1 MPMGKMG
8 FDRSIVVF
16 SPEGR
21 MYQVEYARKAVEN
34 LSTTAV
40 GVVYA
45 NGVVLAAAKQTAK
58 LMVTTKNEK
67 ILKIDEHIGVAACG
81 IISDARVLID
91 YARIRAQINRLTFNE
106 PIETYVLVKD
116 VADRK
121 QRFTQLGGIRPYGV
135 GFLIAGYDSKPSL
148 FETDPSGT
156 IKEWKARAIGR
167 GYKEAQKFLEMN
179 YRERM
184 NREDALKLAIQ
195 ALIKGNER
203 LTIENTEI
211 GIVED
216 GRFWLLEKSEIK
228 DVLKRYA

>member
-40 GVVYA
+40 GIVFDSGA
-45 NGVVLAAAKQTAK
+45 ILAAVKQTAK
-58 LMVTTKNEK
+58 LMVTTKSEK
-67 ILKIDEHIGVAACG
+67 ILKIDNHIGIAACG

-121 QRFTQLGGIRPYGV
+121 QRFTQMGGIRPYGV
-135 GFLIAGYDSKPSL
+135 GFLIVGYDSKPCL

-156 IKEWKARAIGR
+156 IKEWKAKAIGR
-167 GYKEAQKFLEMN
+167 GHKEAQKFLETN
-179 YRERM
+179 YKEKISY
-184 NREDALKLAIQ
+184 EEALKLAIQ
-195 ALIKGNER
+195 SLIKGNEKPM
-203 LTIENTEI
+203 LENLEI
-211 GIVED
+211 GVVKK
-216 GRFWLLEKSEIK
+216 RFRILNKNEIR
-228 DVLKRYA
+228 DVLRRYT